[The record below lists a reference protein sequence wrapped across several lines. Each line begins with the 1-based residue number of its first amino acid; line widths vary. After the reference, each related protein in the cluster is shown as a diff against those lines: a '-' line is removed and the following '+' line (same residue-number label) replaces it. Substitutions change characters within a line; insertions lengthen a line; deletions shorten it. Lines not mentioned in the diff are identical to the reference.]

1 MDDDNK
7 HRLRDA
13 AIDAEFE
20 TGRREPTRTAAL
32 RQSVKRMARITGAS
46 FVVIIGIILLPLP
59 GPGMVVIAIGLAML
73 SRDVAWADRALQR
86 VRERL
91 PQDADGKIPRSSIVT
106 MVVIGLATMT
116 FSLWWTLV
124 R

>member
-1 MDDDNK
+1 MDDDKK

-116 FSLWWTLV
+116 LSLWWTLV

>member
-1 MDDDNK
+1 MDEDEK

-13 AIDAEFE
+13 AIDAELE
-20 TGRREPTRTAAL
+20 TGRREPTRAAAL
-32 RQSVKRMARITGAS
+32 RQSIRRMARIIGAS
-46 FVVIIGIILLPLP
+46 FVVVIGIILLPLP
-59 GPGMVVIAIGLAML
+59 GPGMVVIAVGLAML

-86 VRERL
+86 VRRRL

>member
-1 MDDDNK
+1 MDDDKK

>member
-1 MDDDNK
+1 
-7 HRLRDA
+7 
-13 AIDAEFE
+13 
-20 TGRREPTRTAAL
+20 
-32 RQSVKRMARITGAS
+32 
-46 FVVIIGIILLPLP
+46 
-59 GPGMVVIAIGLAML
+59 
-73 SRDVAWADRALQR
+73 VAWADRALQR

-91 PQDADGKIPRSSIVT
+91 PQDANGKIPRSSIVT